1 MRHAAGAICRPNCMQ
16 FAYTLSLPYK
26 KCDYIISFRIAL
38 HCSRR
43 VIPQLTKCAM
53 GNARKFPSLSLSLL
67 SFLLFHLFWHF
78 SENKHQNIF
87 NFGRV
92 SLSIS
97 FSLDPH
103 SRYGDRQR
111 KFFSLSL
118 VSPRSPLISRFSK
131 FLRCFFPSRHLHFS
145 SFWVIYDSP
154 WRAGARSLVIYSIIF
169 DSFLLCCDIS
179 RLFLNRT
186 TRKWFIYISIYP
198 ICPR

>member
-103 SRYGDRQR
+103 SCYGDRQR
-111 KFFSLSL
+111 KFFFSLSRL
-118 VSPRSPLISRFSK
+118 SSLSSHSAFLQVFTLFLSLASSAFFFLLGYLWFPMASRRTLARYLFHN
-131 FLRCFFPSRHLHFS
+131 FWFIFIVLWHFS
-145 SFWVIYDSP
+145 IVF
-154 WRAGARSLVIYSIIF
+154 
-169 DSFLLCCDIS
+169 
-179 RLFLNRT
+179 
-186 TRKWFIYISIYP
+186 K
-198 ICPR
+198 

>member
-53 GNARKFPSLSLSLL
+53 GNARKFPSLSLSLPL

-103 SRYGDRQR
+103 SCYGDRQR
-111 KFFSLSL
+111 KFFLSLSSL
-118 VSPRSPLISRFSK
+118 LALLSFRVSPSFYAVSFPRVICI
-131 FLRCFFPSRHLHFS
+131 FLPFGLFMIPHGEQAH
-145 SFWVIYDSP
+145 
-154 WRAGARSLVIYSIIF
+154 ARSL
-169 DSFLLCCDIS
+169 
-179 RLFLNRT
+179 
-186 TRKWFIYISIYP
+186 FIP
-198 ICPR
+198 